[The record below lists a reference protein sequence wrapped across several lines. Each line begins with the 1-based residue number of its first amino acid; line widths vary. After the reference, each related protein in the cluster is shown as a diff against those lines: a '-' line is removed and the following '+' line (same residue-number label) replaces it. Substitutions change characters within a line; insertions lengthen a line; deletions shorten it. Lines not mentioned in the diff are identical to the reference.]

1 MSREDLKKGIEIQAR
16 VDAAKMDKVAEG
28 LEAQAVVL
36 KSIEEGQS
44 DLRDTVEIVLDD
56 MSAAEAKAL
65 YGLDRSKLPCE
76 LDITERRVLC
86 ACVYTLMASH
96 GQNSELQRLFY
107 ENLERH
113 LGVSERVVNFDLMA
127 LEQIDSHSDRLVI
140 LKALCAFLLLYNGTF
155 EFARN
160 REGLGSLF
168 DFCSKREL
176 LAVCAE
182 LEQEARVLGIRG
194 VAERYAMV
202 GYVEEPAEEETVAP
216 LPEPKD
222 ERGYTRLSDMITARV
237 NGGITLGEP
246 VDLTETEMKI
256 ELADLPE
263 WVAFDSLIAATK
275 ISNGYLI
282 FTTHAMY
289 LKEGSAWFGK
299 YVRIP
304 YESIRYESMTTASGR
319 KKGTRKLE
327 IAYVDERGIGRS
339 VAVDDTAIT
348 EEDLLELILEIGKER
363 PGVSNTDI
371 VTPLRLQSEEI
382 KRMFLSLLTYVL
394 KVEGISLLDAYT
406 MACRWEVADS
416 WNEFVDAIHNDEEY
430 SAQVYAFVKMIPYP
444 SARIVSLTAMEYIVS
459 VISHNNLVE
468 DRELTRITLNA
479 ERLAR
484 MLDVAQM
491 SGEEFNV
498 VLKRAYTNIKEL
510 NPDDYQNIKNRL
522 IADPI
527 LHAESIINGVDSILI
542 SLTKRKEYVAR
553 RVREK
558 ADQAIYGAADAVAG
572 AVGKALEAIG
582 RQKK

>member
-289 LKEGSAWFGK
+289 LKEGGAWFGK

-327 IAYVDERGIGRS
+327 IAYVDERGNGRS

-348 EEDLLELILEIGKER
+348 EEDLLELILEIGRER
-363 PGVSNTDI
+363 PGVPNTDI

-406 MACRWEVADS
+406 MACRWGVADS
-416 WNEFVDAIHNDEEY
+416 WNEFVDVIHNDEEY
-430 SAQVYAFVKMIPYP
+430 SAQVHVFVNMIPYP

-459 VISHNNLVE
+459 VISHNNLIE

-479 ERLAR
+479 ERLVR
-484 MLDVAQM
+484 MLDVAHTN
-491 SGEEFNV
+491 GEEFNV

-510 NPDDYQNIKNRL
+510 NPDDYQNIKNHL

-542 SLTKRKEYVAR
+542 SLSKRKEYVAR

-558 ADQAIYGAADAVAG
+558 ADHAIYGAADAVAG